1 MAPAKRRPTSAAAG
15 SGGGRRRAPFRAR
28 PCALL
33 TLVAL
38 LSATNLFVGV
48 ETALSGTGPDTP
60 YFTGDLLRA
69 SRLQR
74 LGDRADAEPPRP
86 PPLLLAAAGRTPPEV
101 YRSNAPVQPTKFE
114 QAGASHYRL
123 LRLRAGLEDIDAER
137 SRSASAGE
145 RGAAP
150 AAESREEAERRAA
163 REGVGGEDHYEA
175 LGLGDV
181 RWRAT
186 EDEIKKAYHRTSLR
200 CHPDKMLSLGPA
212 AQKAAD
218 EYYKKVNRAYVVLS
232 NREKVWPHSWH
243 RLPRGRSSR
252 TLAVPSTLHAQT
264 AVTRAAFSPP
274 APGLRLTRHH
284 HGYTSHPRGVANEWV
299 L

>member
-1 MAPAKRRPTSAAAG
+1 MAPAKRGPTSTVG
-15 SGGGRRRAPFRAR
+15 SGGSRRRGPFRAR

-33 TLVAL
+33 ALVAL
-38 LSATNLFVGV
+38 LSATNLLGGV

-69 SRLQR
+69 SRSQR
-74 LGDRADAEPPRP
+74 LGDHADAEPPRP
-86 PPLLLAAAGRTPPEV
+86 PLLLLAATGGTPPEV
-101 YRSNAPVQPTKFE
+101 YRCNAPAQPSKFE

-137 SRSASAGE
+137 ERSASTGE

-175 LGLGDV
+175 LGLGEV

-232 NREKVWPHSWH
+232 DREKVRPHSW
-243 RLPRGRSSR
+243 RRRPRGRSSR
-252 TLAVPSTLHAQT
+252 TLAVSPTLHAQT
-264 AVTRAAFSPP
+264 AVTRAACSLFSP

-284 HGYTSHPRGVANEWV
+284 HGYASHP
-299 L
+299 